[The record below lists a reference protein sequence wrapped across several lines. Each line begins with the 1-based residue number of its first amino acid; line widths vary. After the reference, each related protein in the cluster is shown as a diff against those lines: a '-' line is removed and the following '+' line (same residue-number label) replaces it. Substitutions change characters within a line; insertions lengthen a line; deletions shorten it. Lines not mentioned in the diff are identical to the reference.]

1 MDLSLLHPYL
11 TDIFS
16 EYRGRVSLDG
26 RLTGYG
32 ADLRPY
38 ANITIESGDFVP
50 RSAIIGSQVTL
61 VQPVTFE
68 MMPSIGPPP
77 LAADGTT
84 PLTGIMEFRLKP
96 VPDGK
101 LKNIV
106 RLLRDENKLNID
118 EVHLHFEEFVPRT
131 YKIAV
136 SASDMVV
143 AVPRTVRA
151 TINTP
156 RLVFDM
162 WDHEMD
168 DLPPERRMRLSGDI
182 QILRGEYTKDVT
194 GLQELNQ
201 DLRNSLTSRAETGE
215 ISLFER
221 VPALKRLM
229 LDLSLTGDGGFFV
242 RNQVAVLKTNLELRI
257 DLKEVKGFIYS
268 MPDDLEEERLQISGD
283 VSLLPES
290 KLTYAR
296 REFEVSNGRV
306 DFGGLNFVEAN
317 VTATRTFSLQ
327 RVVPRRVS
335 VRALIRVARVCV
347 WKRSSCRQSSS
358 YPRLKLNPNLTSSC
372 RVKVGASP
380 FEVAML
386 VLTGSYPED
395 LSGAASAQPATEVL
409 LAPLLSL
416 VERPLEDTLK
426 VDLALTPDSQAPLSS
441 MPTKYYRDGSG
452 SYSRVLV
459 GDDSDSRQQ
468 QIGLEYQINNVTFGE
483 LSSERTSSLVTTTG
497 RLRLKL
503 NLN

>member
-1 MDLSLLHPYL
+1 MTTSNIHVGARSCFSKIRWKTCRCRHLDLGLKLGGKQTDQAPSSSAIQLSGDVTTQGALNFVSWWNRPSLLHPYL

-84 PLTGIMEFRLKP
+84 PLNGIMEFRLKP

-162 WDHEMD
+162 WEHEMD

-268 MPDDLEEERLQISGD
+268 MPDDLEEERLQISGEYRCC
-283 VSLLPES
+283 L
-290 KLTYAR
+290 
-296 REFEVSNGRV
+296 
-306 DFGGLNFVEAN
+306 
-317 VTATRTFSLQ
+317 
-327 RVVPRRVS
+327 
-335 VRALIRVARVCV
+335 
-347 WKRSSCRQSSS
+347 
-358 YPRLKLNPNLTSSC
+358 
-372 RVKVGASP
+372 SP
-380 FEVAML
+380 
-386 VLTGSYPED
+386 S
-395 LSGAASAQPATEVL
+395 
-409 LAPLLSL
+409 
-416 VERPLEDTLK
+416 
-426 VDLALTPDSQAPLSS
+426 
-441 MPTKYYRDGSG
+441 
-452 SYSRVLV
+452 
-459 GDDSDSRQQ
+459 
-468 QIGLEYQINNVTFGE
+468 
-483 LSSERTSSLVTTTG
+483 
-497 RLRLKL
+497 
-503 NLN
+503 